1 MNTSKNISRR
11 TFVKTAAAIPAA
23 AAIAPSFSTTFAAG
37 TDTIRIGVIGCGGRG
52 LRDTTNCLKAAPN
65 VELIA
70 MADLFDDRL
79 QPTLQNLKTQFP
91 DKVKVTPE
99 TTFYG
104 FDAFE
109 KLLKTDIDLV
119 ILTCPPQFRARHL
132 KAAIN
137 AGKHAFVEKPVAVD
151 PVAVRSVIESAN
163 LAKTRNLTIVAG
175 TQARRLKHRAEI
187 IKRIHDGAI
196 GTPLAGQCFR
206 MSGGMT
212 NWRPINRKANYSDME
227 WQIRRWLFYTWL
239 SGDFIAEM
247 HVHELDIINWMLDAH
262 PVKCVALGGRLSRTA
277 EKYGNVFDNFSVE
290 YEYPNGVKVAY
301 YGSQI
306 DKGPNRCHEKIIG
319 TKGHAY
325 TDWSQSY
332 ITGPNAFKYEQ
343 ASPNPEIAQHADQI
357 NAIRNSIPLNE
368 GIRIAESSLTAI
380 MGRMSAYTGKEL
392 SWKWIANASM
402 LDLSPEKYEMG
413 PLKTRPVAI
422 PGKTILI

>member
-1 MNTSKNISRR
+1 MKSSTNLSRR
-11 TFVKTAAAIPAA
+11 TFVKTAAAIHA
-23 AAIAPSFSTTFAAG
+23 AAIAPSFTSVFAAG
-37 TDTIRIGVIGCGGRG
+37 SETLRIGVIGCGGRG
-52 LRDTTNCLKAAPN
+52 TRDTTNCLKAAKN

-70 MADLFDDRL
+70 MADLFPDRL
-79 QPTLQNLKTQFP
+79 KPTLNNLKKQFP

-132 KAAIN
+132 KAAVN

-163 LAKTRNLTIVAG
+163 LAKTKNLTIVAG
-175 TQARRLKHRAEI
+175 TQARRLKHRVEI

-196 GTPLAGQCFR
+196 GELLAGQCFR
-206 MSGGMT
+206 MGGGMT
-212 NWRPINRKANYSDME
+212 GWGAQKRSPNCSDME

-247 HVHELDIINWMLDAH
+247 HVHELDIVNWMIGAH
-262 PVKCVALGGRLSRTA
+262 PVKCVALGGRLSRTDP
-277 EKYGNVFDNFSVE
+277 KFGNVFDNFSVE

-306 DKGPNRCHEKIIG
+306 DSTANRCHEKIIG
-319 TKGHAY
+319 TKGYAY
-325 TDWSQSY
+325 TDWSRSY
-332 ITGPNAFKYEQ
+332 ITGPNAFKYEP

-357 NAIRNSIPLNE
+357 NAIRNAIPLNE
-368 GIRIAESSLTAI
+368 GVRIAESSLTAI

-392 SWKWIANASM
+392 SWNWAMNASK
-402 LDLSPEKYEMG
+402 LDLSPVKYELG
-413 PLKTRPVAI
+413 PLQTRPVAI
-422 PGKTILI
+422 PGKTKLI